1 MLRRI
6 TRSLKDSVPSFI
18 KDPIN
23 QWRNKTRWANQ
34 YRAIITFYKNKENIE
49 ADEKEVLD
57 YLIEHPGLTIYP
69 YKYVSSWDYKSVKV
83 FLDEETAL
91 RYVIHNGY
99 KLFFRRSS
107 SEEEIMGTY
116 FGLVNEQRAESPHLY
131 LTDDFQVNEG
141 DVVADIGAAEGI
153 FTLNCIEKVSK
164 AYLFEPST
172 EWIEALEAT
181 FKPWKE
187 KIIIV
192 NKYVSDFIS
201 DSVTSIDHYFSNK
214 HLHFIKADVEGAELS
229 VLKGASSLL
238 EKSSP
243 IKLCICTYHNQDDFD
258 NISEFLSTFK
268 KFKISHSRGFMLFF
282 IFNNLKPP
290 YLRRGILRAIHE

>member
-1 MLRRI
+1 MFKKI
-6 TRSLKDSVPSFI
+6 TRLLKDSIPAFI

-23 QWRNKTRWANQ
+23 QWRNKKRWAKQ
-34 YRAIITFYKNKENIE
+34 YRTIINYYQKKEDITG
-49 ADEKEVLD
+49 DEKEVIE
-57 YLIEHPGLTIYP
+57 YLLENPILTIYP

-83 FLDEETAL
+83 FFDEETGL
-91 RYVIHNGY
+91 QYVMHNTY

-116 FGLVNEQRAESPHLY
+116 FGLVNEQHPESPHLY
-131 LTDDFQVNEG
+131 LSDDCQINPG
-141 DVVADIGAAEGI
+141 DIIADIGAAEGI

-164 AYLFEPST
+164 AYLFEPSY

-192 NKYVSDFIS
+192 NKSVSDFVS
-201 DSVTSIDHYFSNK
+201 DTFTTLDHFFSNSYID
-214 HLHFIKADVEGAELS
+214 FIKADVEGAELA
-229 VLKGASSLL
+229 VLKGARALL
-238 EKSSP
+238 GANHAL
-243 IKLCICTYHNQDDFD
+243 KLSVCTYHNQNDFD
-258 NISEFLSTFK
+258 DIYKFLSTFK
-268 KFKISHSRGFMLFF
+268 KFKISHSKGFMLFF

-290 YLRRGILRAIHE
+290 YLRRGILRAINE

>member
-34 YRAIITFYKNKENIE
+34 YRAIITFYKNKESIE

-69 YKYVSSWDYKSVKV
+69 YKFVSSWDYKSVKV

-131 LTDDFQVNEG
+131 LTDDFQVNAG

-187 KIIIV
+187 KINKKKVIQTVSENRSLDIPYYASNNDLATLKWGWRPTKSAHQVIDEIV
-192 NKYVSDFIS
+192 EFSSKNVPFI
-201 DSVTSIDHYFSNK
+201 NA
-214 HLHFIKADVEGAELS
+214 L
-229 VLKGASSLL
+229 
-238 EKSSP
+238 
-243 IKLCICTYHNQDDFD
+243 Q
-258 NISEFLSTFK
+258 
-268 KFKISHSRGFMLFF
+268 
-282 IFNNLKPP
+282 
-290 YLRRGILRAIHE
+290 